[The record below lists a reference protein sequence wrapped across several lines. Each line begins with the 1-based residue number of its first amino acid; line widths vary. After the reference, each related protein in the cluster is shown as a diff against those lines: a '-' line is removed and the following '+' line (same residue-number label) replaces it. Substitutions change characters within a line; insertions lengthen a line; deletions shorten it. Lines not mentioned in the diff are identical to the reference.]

1 MKNKKTVLMLL
12 LLIFPLYGILPI
24 GFGYHILEIRTI
36 PEFSNGVFPSSLVYQ
51 FNFPVPD
58 LISGSKTELAFRL
71 DNGLEYRTLEQDPD
85 TGEPYGKDPE
95 GKGGFPRD
103 YTVQFDEFNL
113 FLAQGFVNTAFAGE
127 DLVTL
132 RLSLDGRFEN
142 AFERF
147 SWMSSPEETE
157 GTFYIRPGEE
167 RFPSSSWIGAPEVSG
182 DRSAF
187 MISLSAGFELN
198 FLRDKITR
206 RDGLK
211 LSMLARY
218 SPKELQLFGVSADYF
233 AIKGSLEASYTL
245 LSVKQQ
251 GKRDTTWISM
261 VLDNSTS
268 YSYIKGS
275 MVPYFI
281 QAGDIWEIKGPNT
294 EHVITNRSS
303 LTLYGPQINSYDCYP
318 YIMAFFDVGYSFG
331 KLLNSAKEEILEDLY
346 AAIGIRTEFVIFNI
360 ASLYYEIGYVVAPV
374 LSEQRGIL
382 QSFGFSLGI

>member
-1 MKNKKTVLMLL
+1 MKSKKNFLMLL
-12 LLIFPLYGILPI
+12 LLLFPLYSILPI
-24 GFGYHILEIRTI
+24 GFGYHILEIRTT
-36 PEFSNGVFPSSLVYQ
+36 PEFSKGVFPSSLVYQ

-58 LISGSKTELAFRL
+58 FISGSKTELAFRL

-85 TGEPYGKDPE
+85 TGEPYGKDPD

-113 FLAQGFVNTAFAGE
+113 FLAQGFVNTTFAGE

-132 RLSLDGRFEN
+132 QLSLDGRFEN

-157 GTFYIRPGEE
+157 GTFNISPGVE
-167 RFPSSSWIGAPEVSG
+167 RFPSSSWIGAPELSG
-182 DRSAF
+182 NRSAF
-187 MISLSAGFELN
+187 MISLSAGLDLN

-211 LSMLARY
+211 LSILARY

-233 AIKGSLEASYTL
+233 AIKSSLEASYTL
-245 LSVKQQ
+245 FSVKQQ
-251 GKRDTTWISM
+251 GKRDTTWISL
-261 VLDNSTS
+261 VFDNSTT

-281 QAGDIWEIKGPNT
+281 QSGNIWEIKGPNT

-303 LTLYGPQINSYDCYP
+303 ITLYGPQINSYDCYP
-318 YIMAFFDVGYSFG
+318 YIMAFIDAGYSFG
-331 KLLNSAKEEILEDLY
+331 RLLNSAEEETLKDFY
-346 AAIGIRTEFVIFNI
+346 GAIGIRTEFVVFNI

-374 LSEQRGIL
+374 LNEQKGMI